1 MLRDVKK
8 KKREKKRKGGG
19 GQGPKKETIGNTDER
34 VDGVGESRRK
44 VLA

>member
-1 MLRDVKK
+1 MGRIAARQRDKRKK
-8 KKREKKRKGGG
+8 KEGG

>member
-1 MLRDVKK
+1 MQPGKEI
-8 KKREKKRKGGG
+8 REKKRKGG